1 MKEVIVFNDVEAA
14 REVALALGLSAEND
28 YSWPVPA
35 LRVRGEVSK
44 IRGLVVYLGA
54 VSNASIILD

>member
-35 LRVRGEVSK
+35 VRILGEVSSV
-44 IRGLVVYLGA
+44 RGFIVYLAA
-54 VSNASIILD
+54 VSETAVIVE

>member
-1 MKEVIVFNDVEAA
+1 MKEVIVLNDVEAA

-35 LRVRGEVSK
+35 VRVRGEVSK
-44 IRGLVVYLGA
+44 IRGLAVYLGA
-54 VSNASIILD
+54 VSQTAIILD